1 MRTLPTISF
10 GTPSVSGNAFF
21 LAPGSPAFRLLPSG
35 LATVLLLAAL
45 TLPAGCAARHANAP
59 DAPQTSPQAA
69 SQTANQTASPAAS
82 QTVTSV
88 QLVQSQRSW
97 DGTMLPAY
105 PQGQPQVTI
114 LRITIPAGARLP
126 LHHHPVINAG
136 VLTRGQLVVTTED
149 GKELR
154 LAAGDPIVEVVNTPH
169 MGFNP
174 GSEPAEIIVFYAG
187 QAGTPLAVKHGQ

>member
-1 MRTLPTISF
+1 MPTARAFIPCPVAPASRLS
-10 GTPSVSGNAFF
+10 GTPHM
-21 LAPGSPAFRLLPSG
+21 LAPFLYA
-35 LATVLLLAAL
+35 LLLSAL
-45 TLPAGCAARHANAP
+45 LLSGGCATRHANAP
-59 DAPQTSPQAA
+59 DAPPPTPQASSQA
-69 SQTANQTASPAAS
+69 SPQTASQAVS
-82 QTVTSV
+82 SV
-88 QLVQSQRSW
+88 QLVQSERSW
-97 DGTMLPAY
+97 DGAMLPAY

-136 VLTRGQLVVTTED
+136 VLTRGQLVVVTED

-169 MGFNP
+169 LGFNP

-187 QAGTPLAVKHGQ
+187 QAGTPLAVKQGQ